1 MVRVIIERKAKE
13 GKELE
18 LLGVLLELRTRGMR
32 QPGYVSGETLK
43 GHYNPSLYIVIS
55 TWSSAE
61 LWHAWTSSP
70 ERQRIAQRVEPLLS
84 SPERRTVADFLT
96 E

>member
-1 MVRVIIERKAKE
+1 MVRVIIERKVKE

-18 LLGVLLELRTRGMR
+18 LLAELLELRTRGMR
-32 QPGYVSGETLK
+32 QAGYVSGETLK
-43 GHYNPSLYIVIS
+43 GHDDPSLYIVIS
-55 TWSSAE
+55 TWRSAE

-70 ERQRIAQRVEPLLS
+70 ERQRIAHKVETLLS
-84 SPERRTVADFLT
+84 SPERTTIADFLT